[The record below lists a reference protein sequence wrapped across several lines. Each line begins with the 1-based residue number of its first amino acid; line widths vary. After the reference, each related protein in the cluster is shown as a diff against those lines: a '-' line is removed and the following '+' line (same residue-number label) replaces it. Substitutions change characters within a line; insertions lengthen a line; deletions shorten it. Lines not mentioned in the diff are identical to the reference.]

1 MAPSVEVGG
10 GAGHAVAVAG
20 PGGTL
25 AGTALGGGGTVSTV
39 AVGSVGAAVL
49 LVAVADSLGGSS
61 TVALSVLVVISVV
74 VHSPLVIVSA
84 ELASIALVGVR
95 LSGDAV
101 VGLAPSGVVVGAISL
116 LGPLIVVV
124 RALSSLL
131 GAGGTLPGH
140 GAVATSTLTGSG
152 IRLLAVAE
160 FLTALPSGGSTAT
173 LSLVL
178 VVVGGGSSLAV
189 GGSAVN
195 VAVLAPSL
203 SAPLVIISVVPL
215 IVRLGGIR
223 LSEGLVVR
231 DILSVVLVSAPG
243 IPVGGGLAPV
253 LVAIASRGTV
263 VLGLLA
269 TGAVVAAGATLAV
282 LAPPGGGVAVSIGVT
297 GVVPVVILGPLVI
310 IGADL
315 TSVVLVGVALGLN
328 GVVRLAPSGV
338 VVGSVSLLGP
348 GIVVV
353 GTLGGT
359 VGTRGTLPGRAL
371 STLSVLSG
379 SGLGVTLALALLSTG
394 SSGATG
400 VSLGSV
406 VLGGGGLAV
415 GGGSVDITVLAPG
428 LGTPLVVVLV
438 VPLVVGL
445 GGVGFGVGAA
455 VGLLDAEVLVS
466 AISIPVGGGSAL
478 VVSTVGLGG
487 TALGA
492 ALALLD
498 RDLELGLAG
507 GVGVAVADRLDVDG
521 AADSDERSSESEGFH
536 VGRKK

>member
-1 MAPSVEVGG
+1 MGSLAAIAIPVSLGGGLADGRGTIDVSVLAPSPSSPLIVVLVVPFVIGLGVVGLGPGLVVGLIDGEVLITAPSVEVGG
-10 GAGHAVAVAG
+10 GAGHAV
-20 PGGTL
+20 
-25 AGTALGGGGTVSTV
+25 TV
-39 AVGSVGAAVL
+39 AVGSVGIAVL
-49 LVAVADSLGGSS
+49 LVAVAGGGGGSS
-61 TVALSVLVVISVV
+61 AVALAVLVVISVV
-74 VHSPLVIVSA
+74 VLSPLVVVSA
-84 ELASIALVGVR
+84 KLASVALVGVR
-95 LSGDAV
+95 LGGDGV

-116 LGPLIVVV
+116 LGPLVVVV

-140 GAVATSTLTGSG
+140 GAVAAGTLTGGSV
-152 IRLLAVAE
+152 RLLAVAE
-160 FLTALPSGGSTAT
+160 LVATGPTGASSAALG
-173 LSLVL
+173 LVL
-178 VVVGGGSSLAV
+178 VVVGAGSGLTV
-189 GGSAVN
+189 GGSTVN
-195 VAVLAPSL
+195 VTVLAPSL
-203 SAPLVIISVVPL
+203 GAPLVVISVVPL
-215 IVRLGGIR
+215 IVRFGGIR
-223 LSEGLVVR
+223 LGEGLVVR
-231 DILSVVLVSAPG
+231 DILSVVLISAPG

-253 LVAIASRGTV
+253 LVAIASGGTV

-338 VVGSVSLLGP
+338 VVRSVSLLGP
-348 GIVVV
+348 GVVVV

-359 VGTRGTLPGRAL
+359 VGTGGTLPDGAL
-371 STLSVLSG
+371 SASAVLSG
-379 SGLGVTLALALLSTG
+379 GGLGVSLALSLLSTG
-394 SSGATG
+394 SSGATS
-400 VSLGSV
+400 VVLGTV

-415 GGGSVDITVLAPG
+415 RGGSVHITVLAPG
-428 LGTPLVVVLV
+428 LGRDVY
-438 VPLVVGL
+438 
-445 GGVGFGVGAA
+445 
-455 VGLLDAEVLVS
+455 
-466 AISIPVGGGSAL
+466 
-478 VVSTVGLGG
+478 
-487 TALGA
+487 GA

-536 VGRKK
+536 VGRK